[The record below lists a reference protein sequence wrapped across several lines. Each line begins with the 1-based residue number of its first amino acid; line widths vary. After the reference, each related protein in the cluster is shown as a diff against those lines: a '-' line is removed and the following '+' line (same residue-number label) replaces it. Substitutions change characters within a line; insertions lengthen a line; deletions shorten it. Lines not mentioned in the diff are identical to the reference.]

1 MQAHNARSA
10 SQALYTVFVIPA
22 LRHTST
28 CRPASRPA
36 LSVAPLYAQRAFSVT
51 QTQHTKTRAPVKRT
65 QKWDEEINAKV
76 IQLVDPDTNLLLDD
90 GATRTKYDVLNSI
103 DRKTHRLVQHSPPL
117 SENASYEE
125 RMNWIPVCRVVSKKE
140 QYEVEKRKK
149 VQSKERMKES
159 LKSQSVKTLELNWA
173 IDANDLQHRLE
184 RVADFLGEG
193 RRVEIVLAAKKRG
206 RKATPEECQGVVKK
220 IEGVVLDVKGAT
232 VMKNLEGKPGGFATM
247 VLQGSVG
254 SSKAGIASSAR
265 EEGGAAENDMETAQA

>member
-10 SQALYTVFVIPA
+10 YQALYTVFVIPA
-22 LRHTST
+22 LRQTST
-28 CRPASRPA
+28 CRLCHPANTFHCTPIR
-36 LSVAPLYAQRAFSVT
+36 
-51 QTQHTKTRAPVKRT
+51 TKVLLTPVKRT

-117 SENASYEE
+117 SENASCEE

-149 VQSKERMKES
+149 VQSKERMKEN
-159 LKSQSVKTLELNWA
+159 LKSQSVKTFELNWA
-173 IDANDLQHRLE
+173 IDANDLQHRLD
-184 RVADFLGEG
+184 RIADFLGEG

-232 VMKNLEGKPGGFATM
+232 VMKNLEGTPGGFATM

-254 SSKAGIASSAR
+254 SSKAGSASSVR
-265 EEGGAAENDMETAQA
+265 DEGGAAENDMETAQA

>member
-10 SQALYTVFVIPA
+10 YQALYTVFVIPA
-22 LRHTST
+22 LRQTST
-28 CRPASRPA
+28 CRLAIRPT
-36 LSVAPLYAQRAFSVT
+36 LSIAPLYAQRSFSVSPV
-51 QTQHTKTRAPVKRT
+51 QHTKTRAPVKRT

-117 SENASYEE
+117 SENASCEE

-149 VQSKERMKES
+149 VQSKERMKEN
-159 LKSQSVKTLELNWA
+159 LKSQSVKTFELNWA
-173 IDANDLQHRLE
+173 IDANDLQHRLD
-184 RVADFLGEG
+184 RIADFLGEG

-232 VMKNLEGKPGGFATM
+232 VMKNLEGTPGGFATM

-254 SSKAGIASSAR
+254 SSKAGSASSVR
-265 EEGGAAENDMETAQA
+265 DEGGAAENDMETAQA